1 MRGQIRRYP
10 LAVHANQA
18 QAADR
23 GTVRSTHAQAAG
35 ATSDRHR
42 FGTNES
48 QERPMKAGQI
58 SLRSSERFTTA
69 TDEELSTYRA
79 ESYHELIA
87 GCGSFFRD
95 LHVALCACHDTKT
108 RTEASR

>member
-23 GTVRSTHAQAAG
+23 GTGRSTDAQAAG

-42 FGTNES
+42 FW
-48 QERPMKAGQI
+48 
-58 SLRSSERFTTA
+58 SERDAGAAHEGGANLAAVLRKIHASHRRGNFEVPRRTLPRVDRWLGTGF
-69 TDEELSTYRA
+69 STPPY
-79 ESYHELIA
+79 SP
-87 GCGSFFRD
+87 
-95 LHVALCACHDTKT
+95 
-108 RTEASR
+108 

>member
-23 GTVRSTHAQAAG
+23 GTGRSTHAQAAG

-42 FGTNES
+42 FW
-48 QERPMKAGQI
+48 
-58 SLRSSERFTTA
+58 SERVA
-69 TDEELSTYRA
+69 GAAHEGGANLAAVLRKIHRSEEHTSELQSLMRI
-79 ESYHELIA
+79 SYAVI
-87 GCGSFFRD
+87 CW
-95 LHVALCACHDTKT
+95 TKT
-108 RTEASR
+108 NTLIHTLHHTI